1 MKAYL
6 GRKINK
12 VLVRF
17 TWQLLSDGCFPSGKQ
32 SHLPKVKSTLKINKV
47 SQISLSIHIVIIW
60 IYAKRDS
67 KLSETE
73 TWKGNGTRKKTMKNK
88 GGKQPDDPL

>member
-1 MKAYL
+1 MIAYL

-32 SHLPKVKSTLKINKV
+32 SHLPKVKCTLKINKV

-88 GGKQPDDPL
+88 GGKTT